1 MAEHIIPNQYIIVFK
16 SDIPKE
22 RCHEHCQW
30 ATELHTQRISA
41 RSVDSEA
48 PETSGV
54 LHHYNFPTWNGY
66 AGSFDEDLK
75 NEIETREEVDFIEP
89 DYKVYTKAI
98 VTQNDT
104 PSWGL
109 ARISHNRKLTSETR
123 TTYTYD
129 SSAGEGVRAYVIDTG
144 ILADHEDFGGRAT
157 FGHNAVPGSSD
168 TDRNGHGTHVSAT
181 IGGTKYGVAKKATII
196 GVKVL
201 GDDGS
206 GSNSGV
212 IAGLQWAADHA
223 ESGGVINKSV
233 VNMSLGGQ
241 KSQAMNSAV
250 AAVIRMGMTVC
261 VAAGN
266 ENAPADTS
274 SPASEPTAI
283 TVGAID
289 DKDTEAQYSNY
300 GSLVDVL
307 APGTGITSA
316 WIDVSGGTSLNNTR
330 TINGTSMAT
339 PHVTGLAA
347 YLIAKEGLSGSTTV
361 TKRIKS
367 LAAKNSGQVVKP
379 KAGSPN
385 IIAYNGAVSSN

>member
-22 RCHEHCQW
+22 RCQEHCQW

-41 RSVDSEA
+41 RLADSDA

-54 LHHYNFPTWNGY
+54 LHHYSFPTWNGY
-66 AGSFDEDLK
+66 AGSFDEDSK

-89 DYKVYTKAI
+89 DYKVYTKAL
-98 VTQNDT
+98 VTQSNA

-109 ARISHNRKLTSETR
+109 ARISHNRKLTPETR

-129 SSAGEGVRAYVIDTG
+129 SSAGEGARAYVIDTG
-144 ILADHEDFGGRAT
+144 VLADHEDFGGRAT

-168 TDRNGHGTHVSAT
+168 TDMNGHGTHVSAT
-181 IGGTKYGVAKKATII
+181 IGGTKYGVAKKTTII

-201 GDDGS
+201 GDNGS

-223 ESGGVINKSV
+223 EADGVINKSV
-233 VNMSLGGQ
+233 ANMSLGGT

-266 ENAPADTS
+266 ESADANTS

-289 DKDTEAQYSNY
+289 DTDALASYSNY
-300 GSLVDVL
+300 GSLVDVVS
-307 APGTGITSA
+307 PGTHITSA
-316 WIDVSGGTSLNNTR
+316 WIGASLDKTNT
-330 TINGTSMAT
+330 ISGTSMAT

-347 YLIAKEGLSGSTTV
+347 YLIAKEGLSGSTAV
-361 TKRIKS
+361 TKRIKA
-367 LAAKNSGQVVKP
+367 LAAKNPGRVA
-379 KAGSPN
+379 KAGTAN
-385 IIAYNGAVSSN
+385 IIAYNGDASN